1 MRPLICWKL
10 LWTSWYSY
18 GQWLREMKSTEIGSL
33 KPTLRVFQITC
44 SGNFHTFR
52 MLVSF
57 WRSFIQSIFA
67 YWKIL
72 FSGTLKTESVG
83 GEKCF
88 YQNLNICFLF
98 LIFYPKNQQKFNK
111 FRSKVFSYVKGK
123 NFWFILQCLKVIIL
137 LLLDCISFWKVKDND
152 FNDLLTRFISKAFL
166 ENNSLYEPESRKL
179 FGSLIEK
186 YDFEKPSKENDI
198 KLMIL
203 CNMIEKSDIV
213 DKR

>member
-1 MRPLICWKL
+1 M
-10 LWTSWYSY
+10 
-18 GQWLREMKSTEIGSL
+18 
-33 KPTLRVFQITC
+33 
-44 SGNFHTFR
+44 
-52 MLVSF
+52 
-57 WRSFIQSIFA
+57 
-67 YWKIL
+67 
-72 FSGTLKTESVG
+72 
-83 GEKCF
+83 
-88 YQNLNICFLF
+88 
-98 LIFYPKNQQKFNK
+98 
-111 FRSKVFSYVKGK
+111 
-123 NFWFILQCLKVIIL
+123 